1 MDIRESD
8 IVNYKVLV
16 VDDEPGIRDVIKEY
30 MGVSGFEI
38 TESEDGIS
46 ALNKLYKSEYD
57 LVILDVM
64 MPKMDGWSLCR
75 EIRKTSSV
83 PVIMLTARGEEYDK
97 LLGFELGVDDYI
109 VKPFS
114 PKELV
119 ARAKAVLNRTRPER
133 NVEVIKTMIT
143 YGKLNVDLD
152 GRNVTLGDH
161 KLQLTPKEF
170 DVLSFL
176 VQNPNKAFSRE
187 QLLTSVWGFDFYGDD
202 RTVDTHI
209 KMIREHLGEYRT
221 WIVTVWGIGYKFEPQ
236 K

>member
-1 MDIRESD
+1 M
-8 IVNYKVLV
+8 VNYKVLV

>member
-1 MDIRESD
+1 M
-8 IVNYKVLV
+8 NYKVLV

-46 ALNKLYKSEYD
+46 ALNKLYKSDYD
-57 LVILDVM
+57 LIILDVM

-75 EIRKTSSV
+75 EIRKSSSV

-119 ARAKAVLNRTRPER
+119 ARAKAVLNRTHPEKTQ
-133 NVEVIKTMIT
+133 EAIKTVISF
-143 YGKLNVDLD
+143 GNLSVDLD
-152 GRNVTLGDH
+152 GRNISTAGQ
-161 KLQLTPKEF
+161 KLQLTPKEY
-170 DVLSFL
+170 DLMSFL
-176 VQNPNKAFSRE
+176 MQNPNKVFSRE

-209 KMIREHLGEYRT
+209 KMLREHLGDYRG
-221 WIVTVWGIGYKFEPQ
+221 WIVTVWGIGYKFEPE

>member
-1 MDIRESD
+1 M
-8 IVNYKVLV
+8 NYKVLV

-46 ALNKLYKSEYD
+46 ALNKLYKTDFD
-57 LVILDVM
+57 LIILDVM

-75 EIRKTSSV
+75 EIRKSSSV

-119 ARAKAVLNRTRPER
+119 ARAKAVLNRTHPEKKQ
-133 NVEVIKTMIT
+133 EDTKTVITF
-143 YGKLNVDLD
+143 GNLSVDLD
-152 GRNVTLGDH
+152 GRNVSLAEK
-161 KLQLTPKEF
+161 KLQLTPKEY
-170 DVLSFL
+170 DLMSFL
-176 VQNPNKAFSRE
+176 MQNPNKAFSRE

-209 KMIREHLGEYRT
+209 KMLREHLGNYRS
-221 WIVTVWGIGYKFEPQ
+221 WIVTVWGIGYKFEPE

>member
-1 MDIRESD
+1 M
-8 IVNYKVLV
+8 NYKVLV

-46 ALNKLYKSEYD
+46 ALNKLYKSDFD

-75 EIRKTSSV
+75 EIRKSSSV

-119 ARAKAVLNRTRPER
+119 ARAKAVLNRTHPEKTQ
-133 NVEVIKTMIT
+133 EDIKTVIT
-143 YGKLNVDLD
+143 FGKLSVDLD
-152 GRNVTLGDH
+152 GRNVSLAEQ
-161 KLQLTPKEF
+161 KLQLTPKEY
-170 DVLSFL
+170 DLMSFL
-176 VQNPNKAFSRE
+176 MQNPNKAFSRE

-209 KMIREHLGEYRT
+209 KMLREHLGDYRS
-221 WIVTVWGIGYKFEPQ
+221 WIVTVWGIGYKFEPE

>member
-1 MDIRESD
+1 M
-8 IVNYKVLV
+8 NYKVLV

-75 EIRKTSSV
+75 EIRKNSTV

-133 NVEVIKTMIT
+133 SEEVIKTVIT

>member
-1 MDIRESD
+1 MT
-8 IVNYKVLV
+8 YKVLV

-46 ALNKLYKSEYD
+46 ALNKLYKSDFD

-75 EIRKTSSV
+75 EIRKNSSV

-119 ARAKAVLNRTRPER
+119 ARAKAVLNRTHPEKTQ
-133 NVEVIKTMIT
+133 EDIKTVIT
-143 YGKLNVDLD
+143 FGNLSVDLD
-152 GRNVTLGDH
+152 GRNVSLEKQ
-161 KLQLTPKEF
+161 KLQLTPKEY
-170 DVLSFL
+170 DLMSFL
-176 VQNPNKAFSRE
+176 MQNPNKAFSRE

-209 KMIREHLGEYRT
+209 KMLREHLGNYRS
-221 WIVTVWGIGYKFEPQ
+221 WIVTVWGIGYKFEPE

>member
-1 MDIRESD
+1 M
-8 IVNYKVLV
+8 NYKVLV

-75 EIRKTSSV
+75 EIRKSSKV

-119 ARAKAVLNRTRPER
+119 ARAKAVLNRTRPEKD
-133 NVEVIKTMIT
+133 EEIIKTVIA
-143 YGKLNVDLD
+143 YGKLNVDLE

-221 WIVTVWGIGYKFEPQ
+221 WIVTVWGIGYKFEPE